1 MANRFY
7 EKAESSDCSS
17 LEPRGRIAGKVT
29 QGVYGL
35 WRQVRAPY
43 TTPHAGRDQ
52 TISPAAQTPRDDRRD
67 TTLDKRN
74 DLLFLC
80 RNSNLSSSTTLELIT
95 E

>member
-7 EKAESSDCSS
+7 EKEESSDCSS

-29 QGVYGL
+29 QGV
-35 WRQVRAPY
+35 RAPY
-43 TTPHAGRDQ
+43 TTPHAGRDK
-52 TISPAAQTPRDDRRD
+52 TISPAAQRPRDDRRH

-74 DLLFLC
+74 DFIFCVETQICLHLIQQ
-80 RNSNLSSSTTLELIT
+80 STILELIT